1 MWDLLSLVIC
11 PSILVIKITTWFA
24 NVARTAASTSKFFAS
39 NLLQT
44 ASNLISLI
52 ILVTLRLYTRID
64 FTSSGNSYKKYFL
77 ILKKVKTS
85 LMLNFSLQNC
95 LESFESSFYY
105 GAKFFRSMQIWLNG
119 WVFVYEL
126 SGFGFESRCCY
137 FLNVFALDVLNDF
150 GLDVLNVFGLFA
162 VSRNLAS
169 EFFNYCRL
177 KKVEVTATG
186 LEPGTT

>member
-11 PSILVIKITTWFA
+11 PLILVIKITTWFA

-44 ASNLISLI
+44 ASNLIF
-52 ILVTLRLYTRID
+52 LVTLRLYTRID
-64 FTSSGNSYKKYFL
+64 FTSSVNSYEKYFL

-105 GAKFFRSMQIWLNG
+105 GAKFFRSMEIWLNG
-119 WVFVYEL
+119 WMFVYEL

-137 FLNVFALDVLNDF
+137 SLNVFGLDVLNDF
-150 GLDVLNVFGLFA
+150 GLDVLIRRHL
-162 VSRNLAS
+162 R
-169 EFFNYCRL
+169 
-177 KKVEVTATG
+177 
-186 LEPGTT
+186 PH

>member
-24 NVARTAASTSKFFAS
+24 NVARTVASTSKFFAS
-39 NLLQT
+39 NLLQS

-85 LMLNFSLQNC
+85 LMLNF
-95 LESFESSFYY
+95 FSFYY

-186 LEPGTT
+186 VEPGTT